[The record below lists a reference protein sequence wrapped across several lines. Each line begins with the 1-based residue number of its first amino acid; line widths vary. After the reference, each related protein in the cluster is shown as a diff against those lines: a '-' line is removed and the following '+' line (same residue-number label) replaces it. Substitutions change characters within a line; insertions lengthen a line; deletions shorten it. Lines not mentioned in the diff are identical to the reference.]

1 MAKSSTVLTVWA
13 ALAGNL
19 MVALAKSVAAAMTG
33 SAAMT
38 SEAVHSLVDTVNE
51 VLLLYGISRSARPAD
66 RTHPLGYGRELY
78 FWSFVVALLIFA
90 LGAGVSAYEGFNR
103 IVVPQPIERPRVI
116 FAVLAASL
124 AFEGTSWWISMRA
137 FGAAKRNLGW
147 WEAFRRSK
155 DPPAFIVVFEDS
167 AALLGIAAAA
177 AGTAAAL
184 LTGDTRWDGV
194 ASLIIAAILAGVAAL
209 LAQESKE
216 LLIGERADP
225 ARFEKAIAGLKE
237 SEQALYLFERIE
249 RVEERKSSA
258 ETSQTEVRVARL
270 FPAGTGVA
278 HIALGTEGTP
288 TNAAAYRGELEKLL
302 NSLTWAAANG
312 KPQREAYEKVMKK
325 QKERADLIDQTRSAF
340 VFTFAGQEKRG
351 DRTLSKF
358 RMEPNPNYRPT
369 SRSASIF
376 TKVKGFVWLDDASGQ
391 MARIQGEVTDDI
403 SFGIFLG
410 KITKWNDPAIA
421 GSNKG
426 VNLPAND
433 IVVVHR
439 SDGSGTT

>member
-1 MAKSSTVLTVWA
+1 MARSSTVFTVWA

-225 ARFEKAIAGLKE
+225 ALSDAILRTAAGIPGVCSANSIVTIQIAPHSVVATLSLDFFDTLRAPE
-237 SEQALYLFERIE
+237 IEQAVI
-249 RVEERKSSA
+249 
-258 ETSQTEVRVARL
+258 
-270 FPAGTGVA
+270 
-278 HIALGTEGTP
+278 
-288 TNAAAYRGELEKLL
+288 ELERRIRGLYPEVTAL
-302 NSLTWAAANG
+302 FV
-312 KPQREAYEKVMKK
+312 KPQSVLVASALRKEAP
-325 QKERADLIDQTRSAF
+325 D
-340 VFTFAGQEKRG
+340 
-351 DRTLSKF
+351 
-358 RMEPNPNYRPT
+358 T
-369 SRSASIF
+369 SDPSVDASL
-376 TKVKGFVWLDDASGQ
+376 LDDG
-391 MARIQGEVTDDI
+391 
-403 SFGIFLG
+403 
-410 KITKWNDPAIA
+410 
-421 GSNKG
+421 
-426 VNLPAND
+426 
-433 IVVVHR
+433 
-439 SDGSGTT
+439 